1 MGYRPDRSP
10 GYGAYI
16 LLCLT
21 VAVFFG
27 IAYFED
33 TKPHNEYVQNKT
45 RSILSQAH
53 KEAVNSVDTLDLQ
66 GLFVNTESANKDS
79 VRLAKEMQKWMK
91 QQGENPRFC
100 DYKEVFDSVGTRNG
114 QTLFRRSKYPW
125 RLNINKAMKDTCFA
139 NNYNQ
144 YKKSIITLETA
155 RRKQNQ
161 K

>member
-1 MGYRPDRSP
+1 MGYRPDQSP
-10 GYGAYI
+10 GCGEYI

-45 RSILSQAH
+45 KSILSQAH

-79 VRLAKEMQKWMK
+79 LRLAKEMHNWMK
-91 QQGENPRFC
+91 YQGENPRFC
-100 DYKEVFDSVGTRNG
+100 DYKQIYNKVDMENG
-114 QTLFRRSKYPW
+114 KKGFQLSKNMW
-125 RLNINKAMKDTCFA
+125 HINTSKAMKDPDFA
-139 NNYNQ
+139 KIYNQ
-144 YKKSIITLETA
+144 YCQTIKQLEIA
-155 RRKQNQ
+155 RRQN
-161 K
+161 KYK